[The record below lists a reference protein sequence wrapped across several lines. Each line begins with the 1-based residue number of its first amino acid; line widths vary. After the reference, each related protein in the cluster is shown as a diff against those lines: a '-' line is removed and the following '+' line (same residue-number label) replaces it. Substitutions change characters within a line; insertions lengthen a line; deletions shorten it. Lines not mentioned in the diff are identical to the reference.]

1 MDEKPNRF
9 SIDEIKTMV
18 KKADVDELKK
28 RIDPKFIQEVNA
40 INEWKKEER
49 VIEFKPEVPQKMD
62 KKKSNARRSQAEQ
75 AALIMGTKINT
86 NKEKDPK
93 QQQQFDII
101 LGRNETL
108 ETRKKKEELKE
119 KATVNYA
126 EEKQKETANLDQ
138 IQQAERE
145 INFILNKIAPENLKE
160 VSRNLNDY
168 VA

>member
-1 MDEKPNRF
+1 
-9 SIDEIKTMV
+9 
-18 KKADVDELKK
+18 
-28 RIDPKFIQEVNA
+28 
-40 INEWKKEER
+40 
-49 VIEFKPEVPQKMD
+49 MD

-75 AALIMGTKINT
+75 AALIMGTKMNT

-93 QQQQFDII
+93 QQQFDII

-126 EEKQKETANLDQ
+126 EEKQKETDNLDK

-160 VSRNLNDY
+160 VSRSLNNY